1 MNSSSLAPAAVIS
14 LFSLR
19 GWLQRDIIYGHFIAN
34 SMGTSP
40 VNNWH
45 SSCPF
50 PTSSYPNHIDASLS
64 SQSEVSTKSR
74 SKSTARTQTHSSIML
89 LENSFIL
96 YVEPFIPKSEKKK
109 CICISWGKHQC
120 LQGRIVLKLR

>member
-1 MNSSSLAPAAVIS
+1 MSI
-14 LFSLR
+14 
-19 GWLQRDIIYGHFIAN
+19 
-34 SMGTSP
+34 
-40 VNNWH
+40 
-45 SSCPF
+45 

-96 YVEPFIPKSEKKK
+96 YVEPFIPKSEKKNAFAFHEENTSACK
-109 CICISWGKHQC
+109 AE
-120 LQGRIVLKLR
+120 